1 MVKPNERLA
10 TAEHEF
16 DLLEMMLI
24 RTADDAVRCLKL
36 LKKNLSDYDNHHGNH
51 FTNTA
56 ISYMRSD
63 MRAAKD
69 SASNLKHLAH
79 QYRENPQPSEL
90 GVMSA
95 RSMGDVVARSMDAL
109 ITTARNYD
117 QKNGRSK
124 GVKGVIDNASG
135 KNDRE
140 NHEKD
145 GGLFGQGHINR
156 NEKHAGRFGTG
167 DERHMDANH
176 GSSLLGTP
184 DVVYYHQGGNDILS
198 NSDTVEQ
205 LVKTTVH
212 DNFSANALTHQVANA
227 EKSLSPSF
235 VERVKEVVHE
245 VKDKLKGDKASP
257 THNVHYA
264 HQGNEHVVIP

>member
-1 MVKPNERLA
+1 MTKFNDHNAAVEQ
-10 TAEHEF
+10 EF
-16 DLLEMMLI
+16 ALLEEVLNQ
-24 RTADDAVRCLKL
+24 TADDAVRCLKL

-51 FTNTA
+51 FINTA
-56 ISYMRSD
+56 ASYMRSD

-69 SASNLKHLAH
+69 TAFNLKHVAH
-79 QYRENPQPSEL
+79 QVINSPQPSEMDIHS
-90 GVMSA
+90 VRNIMSI
-95 RSMGDVVARSMDAL
+95 VVKSMDAL
-109 ITTARNYD
+109 STTARNYD

-145 GGLFGQGHINR
+145 GGLFGQGHMNR
-156 NEKHAGRFGTG
+156 NEEHAGRFGTG

-176 GSSLLGTP
+176 GSSLLGKP
-184 DVVYYHQGGNDILS
+184 DGVYYHQGGSDILS

-205 LVKTTVH
+205 LVKTTLR
-212 DNFSANALTHQVANA
+212 DNFSASALSHQITNA

-257 THNVHYA
+257 THHGHYG
-264 HQGNEHVVIP
+264 HYGNKHVVAP